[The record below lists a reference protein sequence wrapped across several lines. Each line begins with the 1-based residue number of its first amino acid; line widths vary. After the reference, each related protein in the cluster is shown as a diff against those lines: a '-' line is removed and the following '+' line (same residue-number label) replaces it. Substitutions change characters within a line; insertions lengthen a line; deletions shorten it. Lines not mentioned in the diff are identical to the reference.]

1 MMKKLIKVTA
11 LALSAALFTLPLA
24 SCGGSGDKDLPT
36 IGIIQFAVH
45 SSLDNCYEGLIKG
58 LEKAGY
64 KDGEMCIRDRGWGNP
79 P

>member
-1 MMKKLIKVTA
+1 MINKERFNDEKADKSYRAGSVRRP
-11 LALSAALFTLPLA
+11 FTLPLA

-58 LEKAGY
+58 AG
-64 KDGEMCIRDRGWGNP
+64 KGGL
-79 P
+79 